1 MFLDIFLMSKNGKIQ
16 LRTSS
21 ILRVPLL
28 TYDKFVFIVNDLRYE
43 TSRIIADLLSNK
55 ICQIHQ
61 SDPTVDEYIINTQN
75 KGDFSYFLKLIN
87 FNENDLPAN
96 EISFLIELISQLG
109 NESYSIKLPGESTE
123 ITNDNVFSIENKIQK
138 HEIFSISQEEVVDY
152 MALHFYELIDNHRK
166 EMKNLPVDTLENIIN
181 NDKLKLLEEDQL
193 LHFINEIYK
202 EDHKNCF
209 LYSYVIFKNVGDSAM
224 KEFLNE
230 YEIEDINVST
240 WRAISE
246 RLINDETNQKAN
258 KSRYMKQTKSKKS
271 NEEEGQIFPYKKGNE
286 FKGILNYLRNKS
298 NNQIENEIS
307 ITASSTRGDDLPQNV
322 VIFENDDMYFYSQG
336 YERSWLC
343 FDFKDHKVIPTNYT
357 IKSLVSCNNLKTWV
371 IEGSND
377 NSKWEK
383 IDEQNDFTGL
393 GDHLQVCTFTISKL
407 KSFRYIRLL
416 QTGKSCSNNNYLV
429 INSFEIYGTL
439 I

>member
-1 MFLDIFLMSKNGKIQ
+1 MSKNGKIQ

-21 ILRVPLL
+21 ILRVPLH
-28 TYDKFVFIVNDLRYE
+28 TYDKFVFIVNDLRFE

-87 FNENDLPAN
+87 FNENDLPTN
-96 EISFLIELISQLG
+96 EIPFLIELISQLG
-109 NESYSIKLPGESTE
+109 NESYNIKLPDDPTE
-123 ITNDNVFSIENKIQK
+123 ITNDNVFSIEKKVKK
-138 HEIFSISQEEVVDY
+138 HEIFSINQEEVVNY
-152 MALHFYELIDNHRK
+152 MSLHFYELIENHRE
-166 EMKNLPVDTLENIIN
+166 EMKNLSIGTLENVIN

-202 EDHKNCF
+202 EDRTKSF
-209 LYSYVIFKNVGDSAM
+209 LYSYVIFKNCGDSAM

-240 WRAISE
+240 WRTISE
-246 RLINDETNQKAN
+246 RLIND
-258 KSRYMKQTKSKKS
+258 KS
-271 NEEEGQIFPYKKGNE
+271 NQNVATNRYIKPAKINQEEGQKFAYSKGNE

-298 NNQIENEIS
+298 NDQIEKEIC
-307 ITASSTRGDDLPQNV
+307 ITASSTSSDDLPQNV
-322 VIFENDDMYFYSQG
+322 VIFENDQKYFYSRNF
-336 YERSWLC
+336 ENSWLC

-357 IKSLVSCNNLKTWV
+357 IKSLNSNHNLKTWV

-377 NSKWEK
+377 NSEWEK
-383 IDEQNDFTGL
+383 IDEQNEFPGL
-393 GDHLQVCTFTISKL
+393 KEYFQVCTFNISNSES

-416 QTGKSCSNNNYLV
+416 QTGKSCCDQNYLV
-429 INSFEIYGTL
+429 MTSFELYGTL